1 MSEEKTIKKLSLVGI
16 GGNIVLSAFKLFA
29 GAIGKSNAMVSDG
42 VHSLSDVVAT
52 FIAIIGVKMAGKDPD
67 NDHPYGHERFESI
80 ASMILGVILAFAGV
94 GIGYAGISKII
105 SGEWKNLEIPTFLP
119 LIAAVVSIVVKEA
132 MFHYTMHH
140 AKRLN
145 SDAFVADAWHHR
157 SDAFS
162 SIGSFI
168 GIGAAKLGYPVMDVI
183 ASTIICLFILKT
195 AYDIVNDAIKKVL
208 DTSCSPEFEKK
219 IREFIENDEDVEGID
234 LLMTRQFG
242 NKVYVDC
249 EIAVDRYSTLLDAHN
264 VAERVHDNLEKEF
277 PEIKHI
283 MIHVNPGEDRG

>member
-1 MSEEKTIKKLSLVGI
+1 MTQDNTIKKLSIVGI

-29 GAIGKSNAMVSDG
+29 GIIGKSSAMISDG
-42 VHSLSDVVAT
+42 VHSISDVFAT
-52 FIAIIGVKMAGKDPD
+52 FIAMAGVKMASMEADT
-67 NDHPYGHERFESI
+67 DHPYGHERFESI
-80 ASMILGVILAFAGV
+80 ASMVLGVILAFAGL
-94 GIGYAGISKII
+94 GIGYAGIEKIV
-105 SGEWKNLEIPTFLP
+105 SGEYKTLAVPTFLP
-119 LIAAVVSIVVKEA
+119 LIAAVISIVVKEA
-132 MFHYTMHH
+132 MYHYTMYHE
-140 AKRLN
+140 KRMK
-145 SDAFVADAWHHR
+145 SSAFEADAWHHR

-183 ASTIICLFILKT
+183 ASAIICLFILKT
-195 AYDIVNDAIKKVL
+195 AYDIIHDAIRGVL

-219 IREFIENDEDVEGID
+219 LHDFIENDEDVEGID

-249 EIAVDRYSTLLDAHN
+249 EIAVDRYCTLLTAHGI
-264 VAERVHDNLEKEF
+264 AERVHDSIEKEF
-277 PEIKHI
+277 PEVKHV

>member
-29 GAIGKSNAMVSDG
+29 GAIGKSSAMVSDG

-94 GIGYAGISKII
+94 GIGYSGISKII

-119 LIAAVVSIVVKEA
+119 LIAA
-132 MFHYTMHH
+132 
-140 AKRLN
+140 
-145 SDAFVADAWHHR
+145 
-157 SDAFS
+157 
-162 SIGSFI
+162 
-168 GIGAAKLGYPVMDVI
+168 KLGYPVMYVI

>member
-1 MSEEKTIKKLSLVGI
+1 
-16 GGNIVLSAFKLFA
+16 
-29 GAIGKSNAMVSDG
+29 MVSDG

-94 GIGYAGISKII
+94 GIGYSGISKII

-168 GIGAAKLGYPVMDVI
+168 GIGAAAAAATVFAAVMYRRKR
-183 ASTIICLFILKT
+183 KT
-195 AYDIVNDAIKKVL
+195 Y
-208 DTSCSPEFEKK
+208 
-219 IREFIENDEDVEGID
+219 
-234 LLMTRQFG
+234 
-242 NKVYVDC
+242 
-249 EIAVDRYSTLLDAHN
+249 
-264 VAERVHDNLEKEF
+264 
-277 PEIKHI
+277 
-283 MIHVNPGEDRG
+283 